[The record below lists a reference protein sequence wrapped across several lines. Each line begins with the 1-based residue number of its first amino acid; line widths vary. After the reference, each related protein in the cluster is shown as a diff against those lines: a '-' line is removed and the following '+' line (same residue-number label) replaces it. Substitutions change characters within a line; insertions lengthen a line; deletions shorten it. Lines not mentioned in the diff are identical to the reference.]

1 MVSGAAHITD
11 LPLELLEHV
20 MLISDPIDIASA
32 AQACR
37 LFRGLVYPASDD
49 EHFWRALYL
58 AQSFDDPRKAVTYLG
73 NRRTDVKWREEL
85 QRIIRA
91 RTVVNDVA
99 VCRPDERCQVLR
111 TLLDMVTNVP
121 PLPFPESE
129 PTSHNVLW
137 IQTLLQDGAFL
148 DLKSHSHEEQQ
159 LRARL
164 HTWFG
169 LTDRDA
175 LATKRVESRA
185 YVYSQRNYRSSN
197 NFGPFLRDGSG
208 IVNWVHMQQLAHVFA
223 CALVEKEEE
232 EDPAFEICSMNLAFC
247 QAVIPPSLD
256 LNRETDWAGVEGLWR
271 ISYCFMDHRELLI
284 YNDLNLPED
293 EPLDP
298 TIFEEEELQETF
310 SAVDIFFRV
319 INVEQDP
326 DHPTR
331 PKINYV
337 GEMDGNFTIV
347 GYVKLT
353 PDDQIRWHFV
363 AGNGDHPVWWY
374 DPCTYILH
382 SLIISCQTA
391 AKQSSWATVRS
402 QYGVLG
408 AWSTTMHDPMDP
420 IGVYNIVRLT
430 FHIRG

>member
-1 MVSGAAHITD
+1 MGSGAARITD
-11 LPLELLEHV
+11 LPFEVLEHIL
-20 MLISDPIDIASA
+20 LISGPTNVASA
-32 AQACR
+32 AQVCR
-37 LFRGLVYPASDD
+37 FFRDLIYPVGD

-58 AQSFDDPRKAVTYLG
+58 AQPFDDPRQAVTHLG
-73 NRRTDVKWREEL
+73 NRRTDIKWREEL

-91 RTVVNDVA
+91 NTVVNDVT

-129 PTSHNVLW
+129 PTSRNVTW
-137 IQTLLQDGAFL
+137 MQTLLQDGTFL
-148 DLKSHSHEEQQ
+148 DLESQSHEEQQ

-169 LTDRDA
+169 LTDRDG
-175 LATKRVESRA
+175 LAAKRVESRA
-185 YVYSQRNYRSSN
+185 FVYSQRNYRSSN

-208 IVNWVHMQQLAHVFA
+208 EVDWVHMQKLAHVFA
-223 CALVEKEEE
+223 RALVEREEVE
-232 EDPAFEICSMNLAFC
+232 ELAFEICSMNLIFC
-247 QAVIPPSLD
+247 QANIPPSID
-256 LNRETDWAGVEGLWR
+256 LNHETDWAGVEGLWR

-293 EPLDP
+293 EPLDV
-298 TIFEEEELQETF
+298 TIFEDEELQETF

-319 INVEQDP
+319 INVEKDP

-331 PKINYV
+331 PIINYV

-363 AGNGDHPVWWY
+363 AGNGDQPVW
-374 DPCTYILH
+374 CGEAIVMGN
-382 SLIISCQTA
+382 I
-391 AKQSSWATVRS
+391 RS

-408 AWSTTMHDPMDP
+408 AWSTTLHDPQDP
-420 IGVYNIVRLT
+420 IGPFWMQCQHPIED
-430 FHIRG
+430 

>member
-1 MVSGAAHITD
+1 MIPGSARITD
-11 LPLELLEHV
+11 LPHEVVEHILV
-20 MLISDPIDIASA
+20 ISDPIDVARA
-32 AQACR
+32 AQVCK
-37 LFRGLVYPASDD
+37 FIRGIVYPVGD

-58 AQSFDDPRKAVTYLG
+58 AQPFDDPRKAVTFLG
-73 NRRTDVKWREEL
+73 NRRTDIKWREEL

-91 RTVVNDVA
+91 RTVINDVT

-129 PTSHNVLW
+129 PTSRNVLW
-137 IQTLLQDGAFL
+137 MQMHLQDGTFL
-148 DLKSHSHEEQQ
+148 DLESHSHEEEQ
-159 LRARL
+159 LRAHL
-164 HTWFG
+164 HAWFG
-169 LTDRDA
+169 LTDIDGLPA
-175 LATKRVESRA
+175 KRVASRA
-185 YVYSQRNYRSSN
+185 YVYNQRNYQPSN
-197 NFGPFLRDGSG
+197 LFGPFMRDGSG
-208 IVNWVHMQQLAHVFA
+208 TVDWVNMQRIAHVFA
-223 CALVEKEEE
+223 RALVEREEE
-232 EDPAFEICSMNLAFC
+232 EEPAFEVCSLSLTFC
-247 QAVIPPSLD
+247 QAVIPPSLN

-293 EPLDP
+293 EPLDH
-298 TIFEEEELQETF
+298 TIFEDGELEETF

-337 GEMDGNFTIV
+337 GEMDGNFSIV

-363 AGNGDHPVWWY
+363 AGNGDQPVW
-374 DPCTYILH
+374 CGEAIVMGN
-382 SLIISCQTA
+382 I
-391 AKQSSWATVRS
+391 RS

-408 AWSTTMHDPMDP
+408 AWSTTMHDPQDP
-420 IGVYNIVRLT
+420 IGPFWMQCQHPIED
-430 FHIRG
+430 

>member
-1 MVSGAAHITD
+1 MVSESACITD
-11 LPLELLEHV
+11 LPLEVLEHILV
-20 MLISDPIDIASA
+20 ISDPIDVAST
-32 AQACR
+32 AQVCR
-37 LFRGLVYPASDD
+37 LFRGLVYPVGED
-49 EHFWRALYL
+49 HFWRALYL

-73 NRRTDVKWREEL
+73 NRRTDIKWREEL

-91 RTVVNDVA
+91 RTVVNDVT

-111 TLLDMVTNVP
+111 TLLDMVMNIP

-129 PTSHNVLW
+129 PTSRNVLW
-137 IQTLLQDGAFL
+137 MQNLLQDGAFL
-148 DLKSHSHEEQQ
+148 DLESHSHEEEQ

-175 LATKRVESRA
+175 LASKRVVSRA
-185 YVYSQRNYRSSN
+185 YVYSQRNYQSSN
-197 NFGPFLRDGSG
+197 SFGPFMRDGSG
-208 IVNWVHMQQLAHVFA
+208 VVDWVHMQKLAHVFA
-223 CALVEKEEE
+223 SALVERD
-232 EDPAFEICSMNLAFC
+232 EDEGLGFEICSLSLTFC
-247 QAVIPPSLD
+247 QAYIPPSLD

-284 YNDLNLPED
+284 YNDLNLPQD
-293 EPLDP
+293 EPLDHS
-298 TIFEEEELQETF
+298 IFEEGELQETF

-337 GEMDGNFTIV
+337 GEMDGNFSIV

-363 AGNGDHPVWWY
+363 AGNGDQPVWWGEA
-374 DPCTYILH
+374 IVMGN
-382 SLIISCQTA
+382 I
-391 AKQSSWATVRS
+391 RS

-408 AWSTTMHDPMDP
+408 AWSTTMHDPQDP
-420 IGVYNIVRLT
+420 IGPFWMQCQHPIED
-430 FHIRG
+430 